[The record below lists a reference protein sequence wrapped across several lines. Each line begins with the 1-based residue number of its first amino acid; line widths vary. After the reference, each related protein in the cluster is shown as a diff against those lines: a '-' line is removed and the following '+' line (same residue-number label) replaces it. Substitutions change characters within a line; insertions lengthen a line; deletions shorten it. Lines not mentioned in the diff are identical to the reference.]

1 MLLFKGVGD
10 AALAPAPGIVQARC
24 HRATSWGAGDT
35 VVVLSLVGAMNLAQ
49 RFLVSKQIY
58 LSFKCKTRITLC
70 F

>member
-1 MLLFKGVGD
+1 M
-10 AALAPAPGIVQARC
+10 
-24 HRATSWGAGDT
+24 
-35 VVVLSLVGAMNLAQ
+35 VVLSLVGAMNLAQ